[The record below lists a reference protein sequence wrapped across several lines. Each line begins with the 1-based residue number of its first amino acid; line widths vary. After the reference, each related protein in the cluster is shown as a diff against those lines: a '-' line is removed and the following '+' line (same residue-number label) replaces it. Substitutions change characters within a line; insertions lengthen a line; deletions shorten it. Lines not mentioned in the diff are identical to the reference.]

1 MQGAIAKW
9 GHKIPKEEVA
19 KILAAADVDGDGTI
33 DYNEFVAATI
43 NVNQLEKEDLI
54 LKAFRKFDTD
64 GSDSISMQELEV
76 VRPAPSALYPHACAH
91 KNGARVP
98 LCSVYACVCT
108 QKWCAPPSLLCIRM
122 RVVHR
127 RMLAFIQGPLF

>member
-1 MQGAIAKW
+1 M
-9 GHKIPKEEVA
+9 A

-76 VRPAPSALYPHACAH
+76 VRPAPSALHPHAY
-91 KNGARVP
+91 GAQTRAG
-98 LCSVYACVCT
+98 L
-108 QKWCAPPSLLCIRM
+108 
-122 RVVHR
+122 
-127 RMLAFIQGPLF
+127 